1 MAYGG
6 RERTGTIEQG
16 RVYTP
21 VNSGAAVIEVRIV
34 GEFDDCVAR
43 FGKRELHPKE
53 TCNRYAVVEHREQL
67 FYSFRID
74 RFRLSRH
81 RLSAPHLHC
90 AAHRTVQVSANHKS
104 NRLRDT
110 REFKLFDSFISS
122 TLTDA
127 ALVLALDQSGDA
139 LSAADAHIRQPETSA
154 LIF

>member
-1 MAYGG
+1 
-6 RERTGTIEQG
+6 
-16 RVYTP
+16 
-21 VNSGAAVIEVRIV
+21 
-34 GEFDDCVAR
+34 
-43 FGKRELHPKE
+43 
-53 TCNRYAVVEHREQL
+53 
-67 FYSFRID
+67 
-74 RFRLSRH
+74 
-81 RLSAPHLHC
+81 
-90 AAHRTVQVSANHKS
+90 VQVSANHKS